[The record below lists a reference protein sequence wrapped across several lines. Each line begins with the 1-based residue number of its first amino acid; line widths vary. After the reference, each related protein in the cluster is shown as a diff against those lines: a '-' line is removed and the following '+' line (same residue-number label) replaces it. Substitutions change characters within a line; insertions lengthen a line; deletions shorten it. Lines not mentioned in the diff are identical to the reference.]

1 MLPPRGKCK
10 HFFRVRASFRGVVRF
25 IGQAT
30 RDNAVITE
38 KEGGGMSFGALFFVL
53 VGVGFATARIMRFI
67 LWLDT
72 PRRGGTK
79 K

>member
-1 MLPPRGKCK
+1 M
-10 HFFRVRASFRGVVRF
+10 
-25 IGQAT
+25 GQAA

-38 KEGGGMSFGALFFVL
+38 KEDGGMSFGALFFLL